1 MTRVTRRVPHVEQEL
16 LTLPEN
22 MSSPPVF
29 SGVRFVRSLVFC
41 IVFCGSL
48 FVILSFIVLSD
59 LLQFTASDCH
69 FGIFKLFFNT
79 SVQLKPLELKLV
91 LVI

>member
-1 MTRVTRRVPHVEQEL
+1 MTRVTRRVPHVEHEL

-29 SGVRFVRSLVFC
+29 SAVRFARSLVFH

-59 LLQFTASDCH
+59 LLQFTASNCH
-69 FGIFKLFFNT
+69 VGIFKLFFNN

-91 LVI
+91 LVV